1 MPSTTD
7 TPATTH
13 ALDFVDRASWP
24 DVLLGALLEDVSSR
38 SMQVF
43 RVDPDASDTTVF
55 SQRYAFGLEDCA
67 NTIIVR
73 YKAGGAEHF
82 AAVVGLGSR
91 RLDVNGAVKKAL
103 EAKRLSFARPEDA
116 AGFTRME
123 FGAITVFGLPKGCRV
138 LVDAAVMERERIV
151 MGAGFRN
158 VKLLLAPS
166 ELLALESVS
175 VLPLSPEA

>member
-1 MPSTTD
+1 MPLFSET
-7 TPATTH
+7 AANH
-13 ALDFVDRASWP
+13 LDFVEKASWHE
-24 DVLLGALLEDVSSR
+24 ALPAALIDDITAR

-55 SQRYAFGLEDCA
+55 SQRYGFGLEDCA

-82 AAVVGLGSR
+82 AAVVGLGSK
-91 RLDVNGAVKKAL
+91 RLDINGAVKKAL

-116 AGFTRME
+116 AEFTQME

-138 LVDAAVMERERIV
+138 LVDEAVMMRERVV

-166 ELLALESVS
+166 ELSSLESVS
-175 VLPLSPEA
+175 VLPLGLDA